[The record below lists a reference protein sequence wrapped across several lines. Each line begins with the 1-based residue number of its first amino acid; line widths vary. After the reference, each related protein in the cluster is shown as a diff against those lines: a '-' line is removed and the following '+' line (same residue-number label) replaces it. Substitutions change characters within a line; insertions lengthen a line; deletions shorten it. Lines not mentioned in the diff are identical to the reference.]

1 MPLINFQSQHWARFI
16 VYYYGFLFNSCL
28 GTGGPDDERRRGP
41 SDIDQDTHHNHH
53 HRRQQQQQQ
62 QQQLA
67 PRHSTLSTYS
77 VSVLAPIESLVPTIL
92 NTINTNNA
100 IAIAPPA
107 KMTGPVHN
115 SAVYVLGH
123 PQHTPAI
130 PPPSPPSP
138 VTPSDS
144 PELCAPIEELSL
156 DNDIVRPHS
165 PSPPDSPATPRIA
178 AYGGKQSTAPS
189 SVSSPAS
196 SLFDDRLSSAVHV
209 LNTEATSLNSL
220 TEFYATDPAARSSFN
235 VAVETI
241 TSRSRGKLVI
251 IGVGKS
257 GHIARK
263 LVATFNSLSIY
274 ASFMHPTE
282 ALHGDLGHVGPDDT
296 LMLITFSG
304 KTPELSL
311 LMPHLDA
318 RLPLIVLT
326 GRTMEAEVVKQRE
339 GASANKTI
347 LLPAP
352 IHESETV
359 SFGVSA
365 PTTSTTMALA
375 VGDALA
381 LTCAQELNPGAGG
394 VAGVFG
400 RNHPGGAIGA
410 TYRGPQSLRDVMVPL
425 DDISVLAAAAPAA
438 TKLVGGDVLRAAY
451 TCKTGWLRVGA
462 DAVVPPSRIR
472 RLTSAELAS
481 DLAALPWLTV
491 DRAGLLSLGAA
502 TQLKDAGEWL
512 RGNMA
517 AALAGA
523 ADDEDLCTP
532 ESVVAVVDGGE
543 IVGVLEASAILDATA

>member
-1 MPLINFQSQHWARFI
+1 MPWTNPNASHWIHFI

-28 GTGGPDDERRRGP
+28 GIGRPDEDCRNGQ
-41 SDIDQDTHHNHH
+41 SDTKDT
-53 HRRQQQQQQ
+53 Q
-62 QQQLA
+62 
-67 PRHSTLSTYS
+67 RHTTTIPPTYS
-77 VSVLAPIESLVPTIL
+77 IYSAAELDPIASLVPTSITKENIL
-92 NTINTNNA
+92 TIS
-100 IAIAPPA
+100 PPV
-107 KMTGPVHN
+107 KMARPVHN
-115 SAVYVLGH
+115 SAVYILGQ
-123 PQHTPAI
+123 PQHAPLI

-138 VTPSDS
+138 VTPSNGS
-144 PELCAPIEELSL
+144 ELCAPIEELSL
-156 DNDIVRPHS
+156 DNDVVSPPS
-165 PSPPDSPATPRIA
+165 PSPPETPATPKTA
-178 AYGGKQSTAPS
+178 AFDAQDFTAPS
-189 SVSSPAS
+189 SLSSSAS
-196 SLFDDRLSSAVHV
+196 QLFDDRLSSAVHV

-220 TEFYATDPAARSSFN
+220 TEFYATDPAARAAFN
-235 VAVETI
+235 AAVEII
-241 TSRSRGKLVI
+241 TSRPRGKLVI

-339 GASANKTI
+339 GAAANKTI

-381 LTCAQELNPGAGG
+381 LTCAQELNPCAGG
-394 VAGVFG
+394 LAGVFG

-410 TYRGPQSLRDVMVPL
+410 TYRKPQTVKDVMVPFG
-425 DDISVLAAAAPAA
+425 DISTLPHPSAEVQP
-438 TKLVGGDVLRAAY
+438 LVGGDVLRAAY
-451 TCKTGWLRVGA
+451 TCKTGWLRVGTEA
-462 DAVVPPSRIR
+462 LVSPTRIR
-472 RLTSAELAS
+472 RMNSAELAS
-481 DLAALPWLTV
+481 DLTSLPWLTV
-491 DRAGLLSLGAA
+491 DRAAFISLGAT
-502 TQLKDAGEWL
+502 TQLNAAGEWL
-512 RGNMA
+512 RSNMSA
-517 AALAGA
+517 PQDLE
-523 ADDEDLCTP
+523 DDEEVYSP
-532 ESVVAVVDGGE
+532 ESIIAVVDGGE
-543 IVGVLEASAILDATA
+543 VIGVLEASAILDVTP

>member
-1 MPLINFQSQHWARFI
+1 MPLIRLQSQHWIQLF
-16 VYYYGFLFNSCL
+16 VYYYSFLFNSCL
-28 GTGGPDDERRRGP
+28 GIGAPDEERRKGQ
-41 SDIDQDTHHNHH
+41 SDPRDTQPQPH
-53 HRRQQQQQQ
+53 
-62 QQQLA
+62 A
-67 PRHSTLSTYS
+67 TRHSRYSTYS
-77 VSVLAPIESLVPTIL
+77 VSVLEPIESLVPTLTTKEKI
-92 NTINTNNA
+92 ID
-100 IAIAPPA
+100 ISPPRT

-115 SAVYVLGH
+115 SAVYVLGQR
-123 PQHTPAI
+123 PQHIPAI

-138 VTPSDS
+138 VTPNDS
-144 PELCAPIEELSL
+144 PDLCASIEELSL
-156 DNDIVRPHS
+156 DDDIVAPPS
-165 PSPPDSPATPRIA
+165 PSPPDSPATPRTVA
-178 AYGGKQSTAPS
+178 FDGKESTAPS
-189 SVSSPAS
+189 SVASPS
-196 SLFDDRLSSAVHV
+196 QLFDDRLLSAVHV
-209 LNTEATSLNSL
+209 LNTEATSLTSL
-220 TEFYATDPAARSSFN
+220 TEFYATDPVARSAFN
-235 VAVETI
+235 TAVDTI
-241 TSRSRGKLVI
+241 TSRPRGKLVI

-311 LMPHLDA
+311 LIPHLDA

-339 GASANKTI
+339 LAAAAAGASGRTV

-381 LTCAQELNPGAGG
+381 LTCAQEMNPRAGG

-410 TYRGPQSLRDVMVPL
+410 TYRKPQSLRDVMVPL
-425 DDISVLAAAAPAA
+425 DDITTLLPHPTSA
-438 TKLVGGDVLRAAY
+438 LVGGDVLRTAY
-451 TCKTGWLRVGA
+451 TCKTGWLRIGGA
-462 DAVVPPSRIR
+462 DDDDAVVPPSRIR
-472 RLTSAELAS
+472 RMTSAELAS
-481 DLAALPWLTV
+481 ELSALPWLAV
-491 DRAGLLSLGAA
+491 GRAAFISLGAA

-512 RGNMA
+512 RANMVA
-517 AALAGA
+517 AAQRSRDLSLC
-523 ADDEDLCTP
+523 DDEDDACKP
-532 ESVVAVVDGGE
+532 DSVVAVVDGGE
-543 IVGVLEASAILDATA
+543 VVGVLEASAILDITA

>member
-1 MPLINFQSQHWARFI
+1 MSLTKLNPQYWIPFI
-16 VYYYGFLFNSCL
+16 VYYHGLLFNSCL
-28 GTGGPDDERRRGP
+28 GIGAPNEDTRKGQ
-41 SDIDQDTHHNHH
+41 SDLKDTQHQPTKTTTNTSSKP
-53 HRRQQQQQQ
+53 
-62 QQQLA
+62 L
-67 PRHSTLSTYS
+67 TYTIYRAS
-77 VSVLAPIESLVPTIL
+77 ELIPLESLVPKYITKDSIL
-92 NTINTNNA
+92 EIS
-100 IAIAPPA
+100 PPVR
-107 KMTGPVHN
+107 MTGPVHN
-115 SAVYVLGH
+115 SAVYVLGTN
-123 PQHTPAI
+123 PQHAPVI

-138 VTPSDS
+138 VTPRDGSD
-144 PELCAPIEELSL
+144 LCAPIEELSL
-156 DNDIVRPHS
+156 DDDVVAAAS
-165 PSPPDSPATPRIA
+165 PSMSPPETPATPRTTTFDD
-178 AYGGKQSTAPS
+178 KDFTAPS
-189 SVSSPAS
+189 SVSSAS
-196 SLFDDRLSSAVHV
+196 QLFDDRLSSAVHV

-235 VAVETI
+235 HAVETI

-339 GASANKTI
+339 GVAANKTI

-381 LTCAQELNPGAGG
+381 LTCAQEMNPGAGG
-394 VAGVFG
+394 MAGVFG

-410 TYRGPQSLRDVMVPL
+410 SYRKPQTVKDVMTPF
-425 DDISVLAAAAPAA
+425 DEISTLHHPSSDAQP
-438 TKLVGGDVLRAAY
+438 LVGGDVLRAAY
-451 TCKTGWLRVGA
+451 TCKTGWLRVGD
-462 DAVVPPSRIR
+462 DAVVSPSRVR
-472 RLTSAELAS
+472 RMNSAELAS
-481 DLAALPWLTV
+481 ELAAMPWLTV
-491 DRAGLLSLGAA
+491 DRAGFIALGAG
-502 TQLKDAGEWL
+502 TQLKAAGEWL
-512 RGNMA
+512 RSNMSKPRD
-517 AALAGA
+517 LE
-523 ADDEDLCTP
+523 DDEDVCYTD
-532 ESVVAVVDGGE
+532 SIVAVVDGGE
-543 IVGVLEASAILDATA
+543 VIGVMEASAVLDVTC